1 MFLPHTRYAKINI
14 ATLKFIFRVSKIA
27 EYEVSVFPHIFLS
40 PVQNLSPG
48 IMKKLLLVIFLLS
61 SVPLL
66 KAEEKHRFGDRKNVR
81 LHLINRTAQSI
92 DAYSTQRLLNIEG
105 GRESNPLARPL
116 VRHGWKGQA
125 AASYG
130 LGFGGTLLGSYLLHR
145 WGHHKLERITPI
157 FVATPTALA
166 GGLNFRF

>member
-1 MFLPHTRYAKINI
+1 MK
-14 ATLKFIFRVSKIA
+14 
-27 EYEVSVFPHIFLS
+27 
-40 PVQNLSPG
+40 NL
-48 IMKKLLLVIFLLS
+48 ILIVILLL

-66 KAEEKHRFGDRKNVR
+66 KAEEKHRFWDQKNVR
-81 LHLINRTAQSI
+81 LHLINLTAQSV
-92 DAYSTQRLLNIEG
+92 DAYSTQRLLNVEG